1 MKNSKVLAKA
11 KKLGLTVEGGTG
23 CYNNKYYIVHNGK
36 IGSWYGDQNG
46 EGEAHLFHIKSEGQE
61 SDPYTDYYP
70 GYFVDNPTQFFDTLC
85 PPGSKFKAGTLI
97 RGKATKRSGRYGY
110 VGRLGLV
117 VDEGAK
123 QAKVRWV
130 TPTASELRLQEQY
143 PNSYNGTTW
152 VSDRDLEL
160 AS

>member
-1 MKNSKVLAKA
+1 MKNSKVIAKA
-11 KKLGLTVEGGTG
+11 KKLGLTVECGH
-23 CYNNKYYIVHNGK
+23 NDKYYIVHNGK
-36 IGSWYGDQNG
+36 VASWYGNRNG
-46 EGEAHLFHIKSEGQE
+46 EGDAHLFHIKSEGQE

-70 GYFVDNPTQFFDTLC
+70 GYFVDNPTQFFDTLV
-85 PPGSKFKAGTLI
+85 PPGSKFKPGTLI
-97 RGKATKRSGRYGY
+97 RGKATKRSQRYGY

-123 QAKVRWV
+123 QAKVQWV

-152 VSDRDLEL
+152 VSDRDLEV
-160 AS
+160 AA